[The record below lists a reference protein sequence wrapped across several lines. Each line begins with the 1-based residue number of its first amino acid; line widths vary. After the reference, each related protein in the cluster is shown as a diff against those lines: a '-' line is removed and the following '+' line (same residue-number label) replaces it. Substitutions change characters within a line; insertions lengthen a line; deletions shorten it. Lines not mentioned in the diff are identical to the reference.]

1 MKIKNR
7 FDRVLKMLTVFA
19 MTLSCFTDMP
29 IRVVAE
35 SFDVDSVIS
44 IESHNNGTDANDS
57 EASLAV
63 SVTVNGQTV
72 TAPKSVAP
80 GTLTVRANE
89 GYEIDSMILD
99 GMEFNESTDV
109 QAGEHSLNITAH
121 STASQS
127 NESEEIQQPDPTVE
141 PTPTIT
147 PDPTPEVSEDPK
159 ETNTPEVTE
168 TPDADPTETPEVTEK
183 PTDKTFELTIEH
195 YLTYEGVQY
204 SDQTNLNELNSESFI
219 EGKYDYSSS
228 IIEKEG
234 LNVISQEMVINQD
247 AFEEGKATV
256 SIEYAIAEGYGI
268 FKEDNAIETYALIDS
283 TPISLLN
290 IAPLNSTVNEDKLTV
305 EIVDTEG
312 NSLGKETITLPSSW
326 TPLKA
331 LEPDNKTITYNQGQ
345 YKYVETTNEGY
356 TGGYDYIRYKKK
368 ESQ

>member
-99 GMEFNESTDV
+99 GTEFNESTDV

-147 PDPTPEVSEDPK
+147 PDPTPEV
-159 ETNTPEVTE
+159 TATPEVTN
-168 TPDADPTETPEVTEK
+168 TPDVTEEPTDPTANKYQLAISHILKTNIGNYIRVEIIDLSDEDFVNNIYVAENCEFVREGIKLVTTEK
-183 PTDKTFELTIEH
+183 SISK
-195 YLTYEGVQY
+195 
-204 SDQTNLNELNSESFI
+204 ESFDD
-219 EGKYDYSSS
+219 EG
-228 IIEKEG
+228 
-234 LNVISQEMVINQD
+234 
-247 AFEEGKATV
+247 
-256 SIEYAIAEGYGI
+256 
-268 FKEDNAIETYALIDS
+268 
-283 TPISLLN
+283 
-290 IAPLNSTVNEDKLTV
+290 
-305 EIVDTEG
+305 
-312 NSLGKETITLPSSW
+312 
-326 TPLKA
+326 
-331 LEPDNKTITYNQGQ
+331 
-345 YKYVETTNEGY
+345 
-356 TGGYDYIRYKKK
+356 
-368 ESQ
+368 

>member
-99 GMEFNESTDV
+99 GTEFNESTDV

-159 ETNTPEVTE
+159 ETNTPEVTT
-168 TPDADPTETPEVTEK
+168 TPEVMETPEVVNALLKDTNK
-183 PTDKTFELTIEH
+183 KVNP
-195 YLTYEGVQY
+195 
-204 SDQTNLNELNSESFI
+204 SNDQTRAQDKEYPIYVNAQQMGQSYLNHEVSYVPGQSKYNCQQDSYYGARDKHYVRIGNSGDPYEI
-219 EGKYDYSSS
+219 TYIRCDKYQGEDPD
-228 IIEKEG
+228 
-234 LNVISQEMVINQD
+234 NVYYEVIYVNESQE
-247 AFEEGKATV
+247 
-256 SIEYAIAEGYGI
+256 
-268 FKEDNAIETYALIDS
+268 
-283 TPISLLN
+283 LLGRE
-290 IAPLNSTVNEDKLTV
+290 AVKKV
-305 EIVDTEG
+305 
-312 NSLGKETITLPSSW
+312 KHQ
-326 TPLKA
+326 
-331 LEPDNKTITYNQGQ
+331 NKRQMSRI
-345 YKYVETTNEGY
+345 
-356 TGGYDYIRYKKK
+356 
-368 ESQ
+368 